1 MPAQITLTQTTC
13 RQCGGRLLGGDR
25 FCAHCGAVQDQIVGA
40 TIEEPGATPWDGVFD
55 HLRATIGNKYEIG
68 RSLGYGGMAAVVLAR
83 EIKLNRR
90 VAIKVMSPSLM
101 LAPGMIERFHR
112 EAVTV
117 AALNHPNIVTIY
129 TVEETDQVQYFV
141 MKFVAGPSLEAVIR
155 KDGPMPISVVK
166 VWLTQVASALGYAHR
181 RGVVHRDI
189 KPANIL
195 LDDEGNAIVT
205 DFGIAKVSREPSL
218 TQVGATVGTPSYM
231 SPEQCQS
238 KEVTAASD
246 QYSLGIVLYEMLT
259 GEPPFEGP
267 SLEVMQAHVQTRPR
281 PISVARPDCPQEL
294 QAAVFR
300 MIAKDPAQR
309 WPAMEDVI
317 AAVGGPPLAHD
328 DPIRLQLAELAG
340 SGKTG
345 QLTPVPG
352 GPPVSKPTPTRVAS
366 LQVRPER
373 RVLLVGRSARF
384 QAMARGTDGRTLR
397 DPAVRWGSS
406 DRGIVEVS
414 TDGLVRGISP
424 GAARITAV
432 CENQSGTAAVEVR
445 TAGALAR
452 AARFWWA
459 VPLAAAAA
467 VGLWFVV
474 RSLASPPAVT
484 LASISVTPATVAITV
499 GGTVALAATAHGTN
513 GQVLPRPFTW
523 ASSDSTVA
531 SVIPDGTV
539 RGLKA
544 GAASVTA
551 TADGRTGT
559 ASVTVTAPVARAP
572 VADTTVAS
580 LDVQPRRINVT
591 VNRTFALRAVGRN
604 AQGSVVRRPVRWVS
618 SDPKV
623 AVVAPNGVVTGVTP
637 GTATISAT
645 SDGVSSGPAPVTV
658 VAAGPGPPGVL
669 QMLIIPTWSFVSI
682 NGLPKGQRTRGVDTL
697 PSGVAYRLHFE
708 RPGFIAV
715 DTTVTLQAGEQRLIR
730 IQMIP
735 RNP

>member
-1 MPAQITLTQTTC
+1 MTLTQTTC

-25 FCAHCGAVQDQIVGA
+25 FCAHCGAVQDEIVRA
-40 TIEEPGATPWDGVFD
+40 PVEEPGTTPWDGVFD

-238 KEVTAASD
+238 KEITAASD

-267 SLEVMQAHVQTRPR
+267 SLEVMQSHVQSRPR

-300 MIAKDPAQR
+300 MIAKNPAER

-384 QAMARGTDGRTLR
+384 QALARGTDGRQLR
-397 DPAVRWGSS
+397 DAAVRWGSS
-406 DRGIVEVS
+406 DRGIVEVA
-414 TDGLVRGISP
+414 TDGMVRGVAP

-445 TAGALAR
+445 TASTLAR
-452 AARFWWA
+452 AARFWWVA
-459 VPLAAAAA
+459 PLAAAGA
-467 VGLWFVV
+467 VALWFVV
-474 RSLASPPAVT
+474 RPPPTPPPVAV
-484 LASISVTPATVAITV
+484 ASITVTPATASITV
-499 GGTVALAATAHGTN
+499 GGTVALAATARAAN
-513 GQVLPRPFTW
+513 GQTQPLPQAVGWT
-523 ASSDSTVA
+523 SSDSSVATVT
-531 SVIPDGTV
+531 PDGIV

-544 GAASVTA
+544 GAAAVRAS
-551 TADGRTGT
+551 ADGRTS
-559 ASVTVTAPVARAP
+559 AAIVTVTEPVARAP
-572 VADTTVAS
+572 VADSTVAS

-645 SDGVSSGPAPVTV
+645 SDGVNSTPAPVTV
-658 VAAGPGPPGVL
+658 VAAGPAPPGVL
-669 QMLIIPTWSFVSI
+669 QMVIVPTWAVVSI
-682 NGLPKGQRTRGVDTL
+682 NGLPKGQRMRGVDTL
-697 PSGVAYRLHFE
+697 PSGTYRLHFE
-708 RPGFIAV
+708 RAGFAPV
-715 DTTVTLQAGEQRLIR
+715 DTTVTLQAGEQRLLR
-730 IQMIP
+730 IQMIQ

>member
-1 MPAQITLTQTTC
+1 MTLTQVTC
-13 RQCGGRLLGGDR
+13 GQCGGRLLGGDR
-25 FCAHCGAVQDQIVGA
+25 FCAHCGAVQDEIVGA
-40 TIEEPGATPWDGVFD
+40 PIEEPGATPWDSVFE
-55 HLRATIGNKYEIG
+55 HLRATIGTKYEIG

-129 TVEETDQVQYFV
+129 TVEETDRVQYFV

-218 TQVGATVGTPSYM
+218 TQVGSTVGTPAYM

-259 GEPPFEGP
+259 GEPPFDGP

-281 PISVARPDCPQEL
+281 PISVARPDCPPQL
-294 QAAVFR
+294 QSAVFR
-300 MIAKDPAQR
+300 MIAKDPAER

-340 SGKTG
+340 AGKTG
-345 QLTPVPG
+345 QLTPVTARS
-352 GPPVSKPTPTRVAS
+352 PVSKPTPTRVAS

-373 RVLLVGRSARF
+373 RVITVGRSARF
-384 QAMARGTDGRTLR
+384 QALARGTDGRPLK

-414 TDGLVRGISP
+414 TDGMVRGVSP

-452 AARFWWA
+452 ASRFWWA
-459 VPLAAAAA
+459 VPLVAAAA
-467 VGLWFVV
+467 VGLWLVV
-474 RSLASPPAVT
+474 RPPPNPPPVT
-484 LASISVTPATVAITV
+484 VASISVTPATASITV
-499 GGTVALAATAHGTN
+499 GGTVALAATARAAN
-513 GQVLPRPFTW
+513 GQALPRAVGWT
-523 ASSDSTVA
+523 SSDSSVA
-531 SVIPDGTV
+531 SVTPDGSV
-539 RGLKA
+539 KGLKA
-544 GAASVTA
+544 GAATVTA
-551 TADGRTGT
+551 TADSRTS
-559 ASVTVTAPVARAP
+559 AVIVTVTEPVARAT
-572 VADTTVAS
+572 VVDSSVAS
-580 LDVQPRRINVT
+580 LDLVPRQFNIT
-591 VNRTFALRAVGRN
+591 VDRPFALRATARDARGN
-604 AQGSVVRRPVRWVS
+604 VVRRPVHWTS
-618 SDPKV
+618 SDPTIA
-623 AVVAPNGVVTGVTP
+623 AVGPNGVVTGVAP
-637 GTATISAT
+637 GRTTISAT
-645 SDGVSSGPAPVTV
+645 SDGVHSTPAAVTV
-658 VAAGPGPPGVL
+658 VAAGPAIL
-669 QMLIIPTWSFVSI
+669 QMLIVPTWSFVSI
-682 NGLPKGQRTRGVDTL
+682 NGLPKGQRTRSVDTL
-697 PSGVAYRLHFE
+697 RAGTYRLHFE
-708 RPGFIAV
+708 RAGFAPV
-715 DTTVTLQAGEQRLIR
+715 DTTLTLQAGEQRLLR
-730 IQMIP
+730 IQMTP

>member
-1 MPAQITLTQTTC
+1 MTLTQTTC

-25 FCAHCGAVQDQIVGA
+25 FCAHCGAVQDEIVGA
-40 TIEEPGATPWDGVFD
+40 PVEEPGATPWDGVFD

-238 KEVTAASD
+238 KEITAASD

-300 MIAKDPAQR
+300 MIAKDPEER

-340 SGKTG
+340 AGKTG
-345 QLTPVPG
+345 QLAPVTG
-352 GPPVSKPTPTRVAS
+352 RPPVSKATPTRVAS

-384 QAMARGTDGRTLR
+384 QALARGTDGRTLR
-397 DPAVRWGSS
+397 DAAVRWGSS

-414 TDGLVRGISP
+414 TDGMVRGVSP

-445 TAGALAR
+445 TAGALTR
-452 AARFWWA
+452 AARFWWV
-459 VPLAAAAA
+459 VPLAAAAS
-467 VGLWFVV
+467 VGFWFVV
-474 RSLASPPAVT
+474 RSLASPPSVT
-484 LASISVTPATVAITV
+484 LATISVTPASASITV
-499 GGTVALAATAHGTN
+499 GGTVALAATARAAN
-513 GQVLPRPFTW
+513 GQALPRAVGWT
-523 ASSDSTVA
+523 SSDSSVA
-531 SVIPDGTV
+531 SVTPNGLVT
-539 RGLKA
+539 GLKA
-544 GAASVTA
+544 GAAAMTA
-551 TADGRTGT
+551 TADGRTS
-559 ASVTVTAPVARAP
+559 AAIVTVTEPVARA
-572 VADTTVAS
+572 TVVDSAAAS
-580 LDVQPRRINVT
+580 LDLVPRRFNVT
-591 VNRTFALRAVGRN
+591 VDRSFALRAIARD
-604 AQGSVVRRPVRWVS
+604 ARGSVVRRPVRWVS
-618 SDPKV
+618 SDP
-623 AVVAPNGVVTGVTP
+623 AIAAVAPNGVVTGLAPGKATVT
-637 GTATISAT
+637 AT
-645 SDGVSSGPAPVTV
+645 SDGVSSTPAAVTV
-658 VAAGPGPPGVL
+658 VAAGPAPPGVL
-669 QMLIIPTWSFVSI
+669 QMLIVPTWSFVSI

-697 PSGVAYRLHFE
+697 PSGTYRLHFE
-708 RPGFIAV
+708 RAGFASV
-715 DTTVTLQAGEQRLIR
+715 DTTVTLHPGEQRLLR
-730 IQMIP
+730 IQMTP